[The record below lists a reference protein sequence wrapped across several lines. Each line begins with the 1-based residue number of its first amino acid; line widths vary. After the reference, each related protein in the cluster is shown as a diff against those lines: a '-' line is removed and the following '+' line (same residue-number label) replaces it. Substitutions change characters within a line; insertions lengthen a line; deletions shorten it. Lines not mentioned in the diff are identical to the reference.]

1 MMEYH
6 FKPKFKERFR
16 KLLGREL
23 NTFLEYQKKPMK
35 ETIRI
40 NTLKIS
46 REELVKKLE
55 SRGWKLKEIPWYE
68 DGLLVEKRKEELGNT
83 LEYFLGYYYS
93 QGPASMI
100 PSLVLDPKPGE
111 IVLDLCAAPG
121 SKTTQMAQLMK
132 NKGVIIANDK
142 SLSRISILRS
152 NLQRCGV
159 VNTIVTR
166 MDGRMFKNVKQE
178 FDRVLVD
185 APCSS
190 EGTMRENPH
199 LIKEWNLYTIKK
211 LSNLQKRLIEA
222 GFMRLK
228 EGGVLVYSTCT
239 LAPEENEKVIDYLVR
254 KWDAKIEKIKLKNVK
269 RREGVT
275 EWKGKEFVDEIK
287 RCWRIYPQD
296 NDTEGFF
303 IARIRK

>member
-269 RREGVT
+269 TREGIT

-287 RCWRIYPQD
+287 KMLEDLPSR
-296 NDTEGFF
+296 
-303 IARIRK
+303 